1 MARGVSRA
9 QSEALSGAK
18 GYSDSWKDSTTK
30 VIEKYFKKN
39 KDSYQDERW
48 MTEKAASSIVEL
60 LKEYPGST
68 YVGTSVV
75 KETLQN
81 GSEDYDNY
89 LLETTI
95 KTPNGDRSRRLPLI
109 WPNGHRATLVKA
121 RMEDGNDNINKKKGK
136 I

>member
-1 MARGVSRA
+1 MARGNSRA
-9 QSEALSGAK
+9 QSEALAGAK
-18 GYSDSWKDSTTK
+18 GYSGSWKDSTAK

-60 LKEYPGST
+60 LEEYPGST

-81 GSEDYDNY
+81 GSEYYDNY

-95 KTPNGDRSRRLPLI
+95 KTPNGVRRERLPLI
-109 WPNGHRATLVKA
+109 WPNEYRASLVKV
-121 RMEDGNDNINKKKGK
+121 RMEEGNDNINKKKGK